1 MLDYKQ
7 VLGQSVKVG
16 LVVGS
21 ILVLTACSS
30 SSNSADKDKGGNRNN
45 GNGYSEQHG
54 YPGDQALEPSGRQ
67 LAVYKSAGFSIDPQ
81 LPQYEPKML
90 NENAR
95 GIAVA
100 YNMPYNCKVLGE
112 VEGKDSANGKAG
124 PTFEQIR
131 EGATN
136 DLRNQAADL
145 VRGGHRLMLSVTKEA
160 MVCQIREGKSN
171 EYREEDCTLWSEIP
185 DGGQI
190 LSYRIH
196 ANVFECGEK

>member
-1 MLDYKQ
+1 MLNYKQ
-7 VLGQSVKVG
+7 VLNHSAKFGLLAGSVLM
-16 LVVGS
+16 LV
-21 ILVLTACSS
+21 ACSGS
-30 SSNSADKDKGGNRNN
+30 PKKNKGE
-45 GNGYSEQHG
+45 SKV
-54 YPGDQALEPSGRQ
+54 EPDARPF
-67 LAVYKSAGFSIDPQ
+67 AVYKAVGYSIDPQ
-81 LPQYEPKML
+81 HPPYEPKTL

-100 YNMPYNCKVLGE
+100 YSVPYNCKVLGE
-112 VEGKDSANGKAG
+112 VEGKDEAGGKAA

-145 VRGGHRLMLSVTKEA
+145 VRGGQRLMLSVTKEA
-160 MVCQIREGKSN
+160 MICQMRTKKDK
-171 EYREEDCTLWSEIP
+171 YQEEDCTRWDKLP
-185 DGGQI
+185 NNGQI